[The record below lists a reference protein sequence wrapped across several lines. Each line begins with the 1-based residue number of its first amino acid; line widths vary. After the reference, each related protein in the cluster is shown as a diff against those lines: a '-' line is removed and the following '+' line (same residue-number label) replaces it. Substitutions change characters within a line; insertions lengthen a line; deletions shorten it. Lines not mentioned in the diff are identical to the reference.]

1 MPQLLLL
8 LLLRLPLDLMLCC
21 RWIAVVCEGSLSGF
35 RFSKVVVVV
44 VALAVVAGVTRGVVV
59 DCDVWD
65 YGRIWGSCRSR
76 NM

>member
-1 MPQLLLL
+1 MPQL

-35 RFSKVVVVV
+35 RFSTVVVVV
-44 VALAVVAGVTRGVVV
+44 VVMALAVVAGVTRGVVV
-59 DCDVWD
+59 DCDVWG